1 MRIAETAGAALY
13 GGGGLGI
20 FECLGFSGRVDRDL
34 GVVELVRH
42 RGVVIGMKKDGEE
55 YNEKGEMKEGFK

>member
-1 MRIAETAGAALY
+1 MRVAETAGGALY

-20 FECLGFSGRVDRDL
+20 FECLGFSGRVDGDL

-42 RGVVIGMKKDGEE
+42 RGVWFGMKRDRED
-55 YNEKGEMKEGFK
+55 NEKEGFK